1 MKNAMK
7 ILVLGALMACLVPVV
22 NAQRYTETP
31 SSTMDPAIQSQQMM
45 QSGAKYQGT
54 VYEPFS
60 NATPSDQS
68 LVGSY
73 SPGGKGGPHR
83 EQAIGDGRTPG
94 EASES
99 SNQSP
104 IGEPWIL
111 AVLAVAFAGVI
122 FLRRRKALKN

>member
-45 QSGAKYQGT
+45 QSGTKYQGT

-60 NATPSDQS
+60 TATPSDQS
-68 LVGSY
+68 VVGSSY
-73 SPGGKGGPHR
+73 TPSGKGPRRVAMEDDFNETG
-83 EQAIGDGRTPG
+83 EGGFGDEG
-94 EASES
+94 
-99 SNQSP
+99 SP

-111 AVLAVAFAGVI
+111 AVLAVAFAGII
-122 FLRRRKALKN
+122 FLRRKREAR

>member
-1 MKNAMK
+1 MKNIVK
-7 ILVLGALMACLVPVV
+7 IMVLGALMACLVHAV

-60 NATPSDQS
+60 NATPSEQS
-68 LVGSY
+68 VVGSSY
-73 SPGGKGGPHR
+73 TPNGHGGPR
-83 EQAIGDGRTPG
+83 RIGDFDNSVEGG
-94 EASES
+94 EGDEG
-99 SNQSP
+99 SP

-122 FLRRRKALKN
+122 FLRRKREAR